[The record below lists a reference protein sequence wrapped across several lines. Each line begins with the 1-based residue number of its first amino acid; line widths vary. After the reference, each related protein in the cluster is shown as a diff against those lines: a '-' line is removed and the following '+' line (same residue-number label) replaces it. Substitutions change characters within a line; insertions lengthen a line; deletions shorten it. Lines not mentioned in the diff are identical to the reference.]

1 MLQEQQRNS
10 GTGAKLTIGVCVISY
25 RDVLCESGG
34 VACRCCRTHDDGTHD
49 YPPVGNF
56 QTSNYVGP
64 LDPLEKDK
72 LIHIDR
78 DDQRFGCGMAVRLE
92 TEDPM
97 LHRKNDAREL
107 LKIGDVVRGPY
118 TAADLDAVVVPLQ
131 QSFLI
136 EVQRLLRTVGRD
148 IRGKADLQTTPRF
161 ACFLP
166 RLDFFG
172 FNAGSGKEKRSI
184 HIRPHRASS
193 EVCELQIAPGGL
205 ESMSFER

>member
-56 QTSNYVGP
+56 QTSSYVGP
-64 LDPLEKDK
+64 LDPLDKDK

-107 LKIGDVVRGPY
+107 LKIGEVVRGPY
-118 TAADLDAVVVPLQ
+118 TAHYLVAVIVHLL
-131 QSFLI
+131 QSFRI
-136 EVQRLLRTVGRD
+136 AVTLLVVTLVR
-148 IRGKADLQTTPRF
+148 
-161 ACFLP
+161 
-166 RLDFFG
+166 
-172 FNAGSGKEKRSI
+172 
-184 HIRPHRASS
+184 
-193 EVCELQIAPGGL
+193 ELHGI
-205 ESMSFER
+205 